1 MNKYYEYKQGRHKI
15 VFIKV
20 YDDKDELEL
29 PELFKKSNLVCYDK
43 ISIECLFHNSKNIS
57 IEKKSLTTKRELQ
70 YDLKIYKATE
80 IYDFEYNSMT
90 NLIIAQAERTE
101 DIFNEIKANLRNSNE
116 ETDKETIEANSNKV
130 KDFKNLDSKFGE
142 ILNEDMDKLMF

>member
-1 MNKYYEYKQGRHKI
+1 MNKYYEYKQGLHKI

-20 YDDKDELEL
+20 YDDKSELDL
-29 PELFKKSNLVCYDK
+29 PELFTKSKLVCYDK
-43 ISIECLFHNSKNIS
+43 ISIECIFNSHKNI
-57 IEKKSLTTKRELQ
+57 IVENKSLTTEEELK
-70 YDLKIYKATE
+70 DNLDWYKATE

-101 DIFNEIKANLRNSNE
+101 DIFNEIKANLRNSDE
-116 ETDKETIEANSNKV
+116 EVIEAVSNKV
-130 KDFKNLDSKFGE
+130 KEFKDLDPQFGE